1 VNRRFAVADWLGTFV
16 AVEVDPAE
24 FDGPGADD
32 LLERVGK
39 HFAGMNVAM
48 ITPDWEAP
56 TGIRVRGLHAP
67 ADVLASPDLIWR
79 ELHLPEDPDLPF

>member
-1 VNRRFAVADWLGTFV
+1 VKRRFAVADWLGAFV
-16 AVEVDPAE
+16 AVEVDPLE
-24 FDGPGADD
+24 FDGPAADD

-79 ELHLPEDPDLPF
+79 ELHLPEEPDLPF

>member
-1 VNRRFAVADWLGTFV
+1 M
-16 AVEVDPAE
+16 AVEVDPVE
-24 FDGPGADD
+24 FDGAGADD
-32 LLERVGK
+32 LLERIGK

-79 ELHLPEDPDLPF
+79 ELHLPEEPDLPF